1 MSHYRLFVI
10 GLLLVQSHPL
20 CAQIPG
26 FTLPPGFIVTE
37 FAGDHLAHDIYT
49 MTIDAR
55 GRIFVA
61 GRGYIRQLIDDDG
74 DGKADRALDVADH
87 PKDGAMGLLVEGD
100 TLFAVGDGALRRFQL
115 GSDGRAVGKSVELVR
130 VKTGQEHTAHAIRR
144 GPDGWLYLLCGD
156 ATADFGKKALPHLA
170 PMKLPVGGFMLRFSP
185 DFKTTELVADGFRN
199 PYDLDFTAD
208 GEPVTFDSD
217 NERCVGLPWYEGCR
231 LYHILPGGHYG
242 WQAPQ
247 HATTWRMPPYF
258 IDVVA
263 PILNLGRGSPT
274 GVAAYRHRQFPEK
287 YRGGVFVADWTFG
300 RIWFVALK
308 PNGGTYEGKAEQFLQ
323 SSGDLGLAP
332 TALAVHPLNGD
343 LYVSIGGRG
352 TRGAVYR
359 ISYPAGERTAAV
371 IPSAPDDAYV
381 FRKRRQI
388 EAFARGRS
396 RTSKPVR
403 AEFLANIIDPDRT
416 IRQAALRLEFAARDL
431 QMARVP
437 IAGIDATVLYWS
449 LTQGLPAARE
459 LQQFFSGSVVTA
471 DAHIDV
477 VRGLQ
482 RYLGDIGASEA
493 KGTVFEGYTPRD
505 ALVLQSRQSSVLRV
519 VQRAFPTGVASV
531 DRELSRLLAQIG
543 DASPATLMTL
553 ANYLNRD
560 LSPLDEVHFLIVI
573 ARLRGS
579 RTPFVT
585 RQTASALLD
594 LDQRYIAAN
603 IPRDTNW
610 PLRIAELHAEL
621 SRKDPNLNRT
631 VVEAPDFARPGNAI
645 LTRAP
650 GFDRRRAALKFL
662 DRAEHDAS
670 FAWNADIIALLDAAP
685 SDVRQPWLDRLWDRG
700 GFEQALLPILACEPR
715 EADRSKFNDG
725 LRSPQRAIAEVCL
738 RALEQLPPPSAA
750 EELLPVVRALRS
762 IGDSRAD
769 AKLRQRL
776 VELLRCA
783 THQRIGTDRAAWTAW
798 FIDTFPE
805 QAAKLSGSDGVDRA
819 AWNRR
824 LTAIDWSQG
833 EAGRGKGAF
842 EKASCAACHSAA
854 SAIGPD
860 LHGVAHRF
868 SRDDLFTAI
877 LEPSKDIAPQYRS
890 VQIVTTTGKVY
901 QGLIVYDSPD
911 GIMLQT
917 GATTTVRIAGDAV
930 ESRATIDV
938 SLMPTELLDKLAN
951 NEIADLLAYLR
962 SLANPGR

>member
-10 GLLLVQSHPL
+10 GFLLLQSNPL
-20 CAQIPG
+20 CGQIPG
-26 FTLPPGFIVTE
+26 FTLPPGFVVTE

-74 DGKADRALDVADH
+74 DGRADRALDVADH
-87 PKDGAMGLLVEGD
+87 PKDGAMGLLGEGD
-100 TLFAVGDGALRRFQL
+100 SLFAVGDGALRRFQL

-199 PYDLDFTAD
+199 PYDFDFTAD

-247 HATTWRMPPYF
+247 HAATWRMPPYF

-263 PILNLGRGSPT
+263 PILDLGRGSPT
-274 GVAAYRHRQFPEK
+274 GVAVYRHRQFPEK
-287 YRGGVFVADWTFG
+287 YRSGVFLADWTFG

-308 PNGGTYEGKAEQFLQ
+308 PNGGTYEGTAEQFLQ

-332 TALAVHPLNGD
+332 TALAVHPLTGD

-359 ISYPAGERTAAV
+359 ISYPAGERAGFVTPG
-371 IPSAPDDAYV
+371 IKEESG
-381 FRKRRQI
+381 Q
-388 EAFARGRS
+388 
-396 RTSKPVR
+396 
-403 AEFLANIIDPDRT
+403 FLARKLFNEVVRNARYSISDIREALETTAQSRDRIVRQQVSRLYSQLNIDPK
-416 IRQAALRLEFAARDL
+416 
-431 QMARVP
+431 
-437 IAGIDATVLYWS
+437 S
-449 LTQGLPAARE
+449 
-459 LQQFFSGSVVTA
+459 FSGSELSRSILQSRFLEQGKATK
-471 DAHIDV
+471 DEILTWLREHSNSIEERLDV
-477 VRGLQ
+477 IRGLE
-482 RYLGDIGASEA
+482 RSLGDIGAPTA
-493 KGTVFEGYTPRD
+493 IGAVFEGYTPRNGQVAKRLD
-505 ALVLQSRQSSVLRV
+505 KEIVEFIRESLRADNLLASREFGRILAMTGDSDPRTLEAVAKHFSRQ
-519 VQRAFPTGVASV
+519 
-531 DRELSRLLAQIG
+531 
-543 DASPATLMTL
+543 
-553 ANYLNRD
+553 
-560 LSPLDEVHFLIVI
+560 LSPIDEVHFLIVL
-573 ARLRGS
+573 ARLNGP
-579 RTPFVT
+579 RTTFVT
-585 RQTASALLD
+585 RQTAAVLLD
-594 LDQRYIAAN
+594 LDRRYIAAN

-621 SRKDPNLNRT
+621 SRKDPNLNRAI
-631 VVEAPDFARPGNAI
+631 VEAPDFARPGNAI

-662 DRAEHDAS
+662 DRTDHDPS
-670 FAWNADIIALLDAAP
+670 CAWNADIIALLDAAP
-685 SDVRQPWLDRLWDRG
+685 SEVRQPWLDRLWDRG
-700 GFEQALLPILACEPR
+700 GFEAALLPVLACEPC
-715 EADRSKFNDG
+715 EADRGKFNDG
-725 LRSPQRAIAEVCL
+725 LRSPQRDIAEICL
-738 RALEQLPPPSAA
+738 RALEQLAPPSTA
-750 EELLPVVRALRS
+750 EELLPIVRALRA
-762 IGDSRAD
+762 IGDARAD

-783 THQRIGTDRAAWTAW
+783 THQRIGADRTAWTAW

-805 QAAKLSGSDGVDRA
+805 QAVKLSGSDGVDRA

-824 LTAIDWSQG
+824 LAAVDWSQG
-833 EAGRGKGAF
+833 DPGRGKGVF

-890 VQIVTTTGKVY
+890 VQIVTTGGKVY

-951 NEIADLLAYLR
+951 SEIADLLAYLR
-962 SLANPGR
+962 SMK